1 MCQNALKDSLL
12 EDSVQIDNARDD
24 DGDHMIDPLDLDQLN
39 QNLADLEK
47 QHNVDIPKIVKN
59 IDQLEN
65 FSMKALKNKLNDD
78 NKKSQGQIAV
88 MKKNYD
94 DLQKII
100 DELNKKAGKVK
111 EGIDVLK
118 EEFVNED
125 IEKDN
130 DIAKLLDR
138 NLTECDKDIN
148 GDKNERTNR
157 DSFPDIEI
165 DDGGRA
171 ESKMSLQLRKKQIVG
186 RINKMVN

>member
-1 MCQNALKDSLL
+1 MYLSKEVNRCNSAILCQNALKDSLL

-130 DIAKLLDR
+130 DIAKLLDK
-138 NLTECDKDIN
+138 NLAECDKDIN

-165 DDGGRA
+165 DDGGRS
-171 ESKMSLQLRKKQIVG
+171 ESKMSL
-186 RINKMVN
+186 